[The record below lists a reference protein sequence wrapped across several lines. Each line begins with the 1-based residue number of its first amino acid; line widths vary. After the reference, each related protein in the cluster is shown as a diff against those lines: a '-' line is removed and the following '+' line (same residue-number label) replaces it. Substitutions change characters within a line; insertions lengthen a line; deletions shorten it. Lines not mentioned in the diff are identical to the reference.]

1 MGFLGNC
8 FKYGV
13 VKRERGGRMRETE
26 REEKQGDRQRE
37 IERQRRDRET
47 YLTSFKH
54 MTS

>member
-1 MGFLGNC
+1 
-8 FKYGV
+8 
-13 VKRERGGRMRETE
+13 MRETE
-26 REEKQGDRQRE
+26 REEKQGDRE